1 MATKTKTVGKT
12 TNTIQKGGTALSK
25 EAIVTKLLMAHNNY
39 QEYRK
44 TTGQAYAFATKA
56 DTTDFINNLDKAEL
70 EVLIKTYE
78 YQQQMQYRL
87 SNYIQSERAKN
98 RAYGTDLTHYSELE
112 QILEPTKRERLIQAE
127 ETQKKATKKTNKAI
141 TKALK
146 EEAKEGG
153 DA

>member
-12 TNTIQKGGTALSK
+12 TNTIQKGGAALTK
-25 EAIVTKLLMAHNNY
+25 EAVITKLLMAHNNY

-44 TTGQAYAFATKA
+44 TTGQAYAFATKTETA
-56 DTTDFINNLDKAEL
+56 EFINKLNQQELDI
-70 EVLIKTYE
+70 LIKTYE

-146 EEAKEGG
+146 EGG
-153 DA
+153 DK